1 MKKVLL
7 LTIVTVL
14 LFSSGMAARQ
24 ADAQQGTP
32 PAIAVDVALDN
43 TTYNPGE
50 AITAVISLESREST
64 DTITNRG
71 FSASPF
77 HLFLE
82 IFDPDNKRIVA
93 DEIAAGIGDEPLP
106 PRLTYYDT
114 DNDGDEEPVQ
124 VKPVEILPGTANPA
138 GRWTLVVPDIPIR
151 DHYTLTKTGKHAIK
165 VVVPIATYSQVF
177 QTTAGPDG
185 IPGTGD
191 DEHFAEL
198 SATASESHLE
208 SNPTYFGIYPD
219 GDGDGYHSDVDC
231 DDNNPAVNP
240 GATEIPNDGI
250 DNDCDAATPVHTVS
264 GSGTNTPASAK
275 WPANMTVNVDGSG
288 PSGTVTY
295 YYPRRR
301 ESFTS
306 TTITAVT
313 ASGGIATITG
323 TGNASR
329 VTGLSVKECTGCPFT
344 VTIWDDAVNGD
355 SMDIVVHDDTAPDGI
370 FFDSPGGYGDIK
382 YLTSGNFT
390 VTGE

>member
-1 MKKVLL
+1 MKRILL
-7 LTIVTVL
+7 ITTVIVL

-43 TTYNPGE
+43 TTYNPGDP
-50 AITAVISLESREST
+50 ITAVISLENMESLDIIT
-64 DTITNRG
+64 DRG

-82 IFDPDNKRIVA
+82 IRAPDNKRIVA

-106 PRLTYYDT
+106 LRIMYFDT
-114 DNDGDEEPVQ
+114 DNDGDKEPVQ
-124 VKPVEILPGTANPA
+124 VRPVEILSGTANPA

-151 DHYTLTKTGKHAIK
+151 DHYTLIKTGKHAIK
-165 VVVPIATYSQVF
+165 VVVPIATYSQIL

-219 GDGDGYHSDVDC
+219 GDGDGFHSDVDC

-250 DNDCDAATPVHTVS
+250 DNDCNAATPVQKVS
-264 GSGTNTPASAK
+264 GAGTNFPAAKK
-275 WPANMTVNVDGSG
+275 WPATMMVNEEDGM
-288 PSGTVTY
+288 VTY
-295 YYPRRR
+295 YFARRR

-306 TTITAVT
+306 TAITAVT

-329 VTGLSVKECTGCPFT
+329 VTGNSVKDCTGCPFT

-355 SMDIVVHDDTAPDGI
+355 SMDIVVYDGTEPDGI
-370 FFDSPGGYGDIK
+370 FFDSPGGPPGSLK
-382 YLTSGNFT
+382 YLDTGNFT
-390 VTGE
+390 VVGD